1 MHLMRVAAGLDSL
14 VLGEGQILAQV
25 KQVHKLG
32 QQYNGIKLVLNRL
45 FKQAITAGKR
55 VRTET
60 SIGTAVSISSA
71 VELAQMKGQNLA
83 AAVWHHRCW
92 KNVAAAGS
100 TFVGKRGCP
109 DFNSES
115 LSPTGGRIGESV
127 PGIQLQLYAISE
139 MMAVMA
145 KSDLVFTST
154 AATEPIERSHL
165 AAVWEQPTF
174 DAS

>member
-1 MHLMRVAAGLDSL
+1 MHLMRAGLDSL

-60 SIGTAVSISSA
+60 SIGTGAVSISSAA

-83 AAVWHHRCW
+83 AAAWRSSVLE
-92 KNVAAAGS
+92 NVAAAGS
-100 TFVGKRGCP
+100 TFGAVQISP
-109 DFNSES
+109 IA
-115 LSPTGGRIGESV
+115 SPTGGRIGESV

-154 AATEPIERSHL
+154 AATEPLIERSHL
-165 AAVWEQPTF
+165 AAAVWNPTF